1 MVTSEPWVSL
11 HWAVLPADRLRAAMQ
26 PEGLA
31 LVLEGDVL
39 AGKYRV
45 EKVLGSGGM
54 GVVVA
59 AHHIGLDTRVAI
71 KFLLPSMLGNRDA
84 VARFERE
91 ARSAV
96 RIKSEYVARVFDV
109 GTLET
114 GAPYMVMEFLDGGD
128 LATWLSKRGRL
139 PVELA
144 VEFVLQVCVAIA
156 DAHALGI
163 VHRDLK
169 PANFFCVR
177 RSDGHLSIKVLDFGI
192 SKATGGD
199 PPGQAMSVTRTNSVM
214 GSPLYMSPEQLR
226 SPREVNAQTDIW
238 AIGASLYE
246 LLTGRVPFDGESV
259 AELAEKLA
267 TKSPLPLRA
276 LRPEIP
282 PGLEAVVL
290 RCLERDRG
298 ARYQNIAELAVA
310 LLKFAPKGARAQV
323 ERISAIIRS
332 TGLATTGMELPPSRQ
347 QGADGGAGTIP
358 PIGRTGPGGMTRN
371 KTLNVTGA
379 GLALGLALIA
389 LVFVVV
395 RPTAL
400 GGRASPPR
408 QSPTGDSPSAP
419 IAWTAA
425 PIAPTPEPLAS
436 TPAPIAL
443 APETIASSAPSSAE
457 ARHEPAPP
465 RIAPRPPSVE
475 PRAAAPQPTASK
487 PATSAS
493 ATAPPAATKPSAL
506 MSCTPPFYFDDKGA
520 RVFKKECV
528 K

>member
-1 MVTSEPWVSL
+1 
-11 HWAVLPADRLRAAMQ
+11 
-26 PEGLA
+26 
-31 LVLEGDVL
+31 
-39 AGKYRV
+39 
-45 EKVLGSGGM
+45 M

-114 GAPYMVMEFLDGGD
+114 GAPYMVMEFLDGED
-128 LATWLSKRGRL
+128 LSTWLSQHGML
-139 PVELA
+139 PVEQA

-199 PPGQAMSVTRTNSVM
+199 SSGQAMSVTRTNSVM

-226 SPREVNAQTDIW
+226 SPREVDAQTDIW

-246 LLTGRVPFDGESV
+246 LLTGRVPFDCGSV

-267 TKSPLPLRA
+267 TQTPLPLRT

-290 RCLERDRG
+290 QCLERDRG
-298 ARYQNIAELAVA
+298 ARYQNVAELAVA
-310 LLKFAPKGARAQV
+310 LLQFAPKGSRAHV
-323 ERISAIIRS
+323 ERVSAIIRA
-332 TGLATTGMELPPSRQ
+332 TGLATTGMKLPPSR

-358 PIGRTGPGGMTRN
+358 PIGRTEPGGTTRN
-371 KTLNVTGA
+371 KALTVAGA
-379 GLALGLALIA
+379 GLAVGLTLIG
-389 LVFVVV
+389 LVLLVV
-395 RPTAL
+395 RTTAL
-400 GGRASPPR
+400 GGRASLPR
-408 QSPTGDSPSAP
+408 QSPPGDPPSAP
-419 IAWTAA
+419 IIWTAA
-425 PIAPTPEPLAS
+425 PIAPTPEPFAS
-436 TPAPIAL
+436 EPAPIAL
-443 APETIASSAPSSAE
+443 VPETITSSAPSLAE

-465 RIAPRPPSVE
+465 RIAPRPP
-475 PRAAAPQPTASK
+475 
-487 PATSAS
+487 
-493 ATAPPAATKPSAL
+493 
-506 MSCTPPFYFDDKGA
+506 
-520 RVFKKECV
+520 
-528 K
+528 